1 MKVGEEKIYDL
12 SVPDTHNYVANGIIV
27 HNCWIWEYNEANKE
41 SGIITIVPIKSRNQ
55 DPSPFDLAVDFSIMR
70 AGDATEADFNKADKE
85 TRSKPGTAS
94 TKAKESR
101 ERIGNLARDMEDYD
115 LSDDD
120 D

>member
-1 MKVGEEKIYDL
+1 
-12 SVPDTHNYVANGIIV
+12 
-27 HNCWIWEYNEANKE
+27 
-41 SGIITIVPIKSRNQ
+41 
-55 DPSPFDLAVDFSIMR
+55 MR

-94 TKAKESR
+94 SKAKESR